1 MEKKRLYILQRT
13 LNAAKSDIGLT
24 LTVAYVILICLGIL
38 FNFHYYDFYRVDVFA
53 FSDLTDCL
61 IAPIRRPLII
71 LFFLFTI
78 VLFVSMMELDDW
90 LLLNRPNW
98 HKRFSFGI
106 NPEGKSRERLSMVMF
121 FFTPI
126 IYSNLFIEIYVDKVV
141 KNNAGPEAQK
151 VEVVLKTAN
160 EGQQTKQF
168 TWIGKVGE
176 VIVVKEDTSKRKAI
190 VIPMEEVHSVIF
202 IPSSP
207 KKK

>member
-1 MEKKRLYILQRT
+1 MEKKRLYILRRT
-13 LNAAKSDIGLT
+13 LDAAKADVGLT

-78 VLFVSMMELDDW
+78 VLFVGMMEFDDW
-90 LLLNRPNW
+90 LMENRPNW
-98 HKRFSFGI
+98 YHRFSFGI
-106 NPEGKSRERLSMVMF
+106 NPAGKARERVSMVMF
-121 FFTPI
+121 FTIPI
-126 IYSNLFIEIYVDKVV
+126 IYSNLFIEIYVDRVV
-141 KNNAGPEAQK
+141 RHNGGKKAQK

-168 TWIGKVGE
+168 TWIGKIGE

-190 VIPMEEVHSVIF
+190 VIPMEEVHSVVF
-202 IPSSP
+202 IP
-207 KKK
+207 KNEL

>member
-1 MEKKRLYILQRT
+1 MEKKRLYILRRT
-13 LNAAKSDIGLT
+13 LDAAKADVGLT

-78 VLFVSMMELDDW
+78 VLFVGLMEFDDW
-90 LLLNRPNW
+90 LMENRPIW
-98 HKRFSFGI
+98 YKRFSFGM
-106 NPEGKSRERLSMVMF
+106 NPAGKNRERMSMVMF
-121 FFTPI
+121 FLIPI
-126 IYSNLFIEIYVDKVV
+126 IYSNLFIEIYVERVV
-141 KNNAGPEAQK
+141 RKNAGLKAQK

-168 TWIGKVGE
+168 IWIGKIGE
-176 VIVVKEDTSKRKAI
+176 VIVVKEDTSKQKAI
-190 VIPMEEVHSVIF
+190 VIPLEEVHSVVF
-202 IPSSP
+202 IP
-207 KKK
+207 KNEL

>member
-78 VLFVSMMELDDW
+78 VLFVGLMEFDDW
-90 LLLNRPNW
+90 LMLNRPVW
-98 HKRFSFGI
+98 YRRLSFGI
-106 NPEGKSRERLSMVMF
+106 KPEGKNRERLSMVMF
-121 FFTPI
+121 FLIPI
-126 IYSNLFIEIYVDKVV
+126 IYSNLFIEIYVERVV
-141 KNNAGPEAQK
+141 RKNAGLKAQK
-151 VEVVLKTAN
+151 VEVVLKMAN

-168 TWIGKVGE
+168 TWIGKIGE
-176 VIVVKEDTSKRKAI
+176 VIVVKEDTSKQKAI
-190 VIPMEEVHSVIF
+190 VIPMEEVHSIVF
-202 IPSSP
+202 IPKIHSS
-207 KKK
+207 

>member
-1 MEKKRLYILQRT
+1 MEKKRLYILRRT
-13 LNAAKSDIGLT
+13 LDAAKADVGLT

-78 VLFVSMMELDDW
+78 VLFVGLMELDDW
-90 LLLNRPNW
+90 LMENRPNW
-98 HKRFSFGI
+98 YKRFSFGM
-106 NPEGKSRERLSMVMF
+106 NPAGKNRERLSMVMF
-121 FFTPI
+121 FLIPI
-126 IYSNLFIEIYVDKVV
+126 IYSNLFIEIYVDRVV
-141 KNNAGPEAQK
+141 RHNTGIKAQK

-168 TWIGKVGE
+168 TWIGKIGE
-176 VIVVKEDTSKRKAI
+176 VIVVKEDTSKHKAI
-190 VIPMEEVHSVIF
+190 VIPMEEVHSVVF
-202 IPSSP
+202 IP
-207 KKK
+207 KKEL

>member
-1 MEKKRLYILQRT
+1 MEKKRLYILRRT
-13 LNAAKSDIGLT
+13 LDAAKADVGLT

-78 VLFVSMMELDDW
+78 VLFVGLMEFDDW
-90 LLLNRPNW
+90 LMENRPIW
-98 HKRFSFGI
+98 YKRFSFGM
-106 NPEGKSRERLSMVMF
+106 NPAGKNRERMSMVMF
-121 FFTPI
+121 FLIPI
-126 IYSNLFIEIYVDKVV
+126 IYSNLFIEIYVERVV
-141 KNNAGPEAQK
+141 RKNAGLKAQK

-168 TWIGKVGE
+168 TWIGKIGE
-176 VIVVKEDTSKRKAI
+176 VIVVKEDTSKQKAI
-190 VIPMEEVHSVIF
+190 VIPMEEVHSVVF
-202 IPSSP
+202 IPKTSDL
-207 KKK
+207 

>member
-1 MEKKRLYILQRT
+1 MEKKRLYILRRT
-13 LNAAKSDIGLT
+13 LDAAKADVGLT

-78 VLFVSMMELDDW
+78 VLFVGMMEFDDW
-90 LLLNRPNW
+90 LMENRPNW
-98 HKRFSFGI
+98 YKRFSFGM
-106 NPEGKSRERLSMVMF
+106 NPAGKNRERLSLIMF
-121 FFTPI
+121 FFIPI
-126 IYSNLFIEIYVDKVV
+126 IYSNLFIEIYVERVV
-141 KNNAGPEAQK
+141 RKNAGIKAQK

-190 VIPMEEVHSVIF
+190 VIPMEEVHSVVF
-202 IPSSP
+202 IP
-207 KKK
+207 KKEL

>member
-1 MEKKRLYILQRT
+1 MEKKRLYILRRT
-13 LNAAKSDIGLT
+13 LDAAKADVGLT

-78 VLFVSMMELDDW
+78 VLFVGLMELDDW
-90 LLLNRPNW
+90 LMENRPNW
-98 HKRFSFGI
+98 YKRFSFGM
-106 NPEGKSRERLSMVMF
+106 NPAGKNRERLSMVMF
-121 FFTPI
+121 FLIPI
-126 IYSNLFIEIYVDKVV
+126 IYSNLFIEIYVDRVV
-141 KNNAGPEAQK
+141 RHNTGIKAQK

-190 VIPMEEVHSVIF
+190 VIPMEEVHSVVF
-202 IPSSP
+202 IP
-207 KKK
+207 KKEL